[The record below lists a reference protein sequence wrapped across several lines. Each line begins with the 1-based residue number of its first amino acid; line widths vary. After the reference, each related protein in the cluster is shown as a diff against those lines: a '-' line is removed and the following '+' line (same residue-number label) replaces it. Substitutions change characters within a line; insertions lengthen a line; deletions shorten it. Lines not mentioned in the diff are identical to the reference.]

1 MGLARSLPEL
11 EDSLAGRATA
21 CEVLTDRDYQ
31 QLIARWQSIFR
42 PLVESRSRRLSG
54 ARALEATRAKLPQ
67 TVLLFSGVR
76 IPEVANHG
84 GRGPVA
90 YRAVKLASFDAEL
103 ARQLELVLVA
113 EDFSWSC
120 VFSHES
126 GSMVHEE
133 LYELP
138 GFAA

>member
-1 MGLARSLPEL
+1 MGLARALPEL
-11 EDSLAGRATA
+11 EESLTEDSAAWEL
-21 CEVLTDRDYQ
+21 LPDRDYKR
-31 QLIARWQSIFR
+31 LVAKWQAAFR
-42 PLVESRSRRLSG
+42 PLVESRSRRLTG
-54 ARALEATRAKLPQ
+54 VRALESARAKLPQ
-67 TVLLFSGVR
+67 NVLLFSGLR
-76 IPEVANHG
+76 IPEVASLG

-90 YRAVKLASFDAEL
+90 YRAVELVKVNAEL

-113 EDFSWSC
+113 EDFSWCC

-138 GFAA
+138 SSAA